1 MAKDYDDDE
10 DDRPARKPRNS
21 RDDDDDRPARKPRSS
36 RDDDDDY
43 DDAPRRGSGGKPHR
57 GGMILTFGI
66 LGWVCCGIFAILAAI
81 MGTGDLKEMAAGR
94 MDKSGEG
101 MTKVGQILGFVAN
114 GLNVIGGIIWVIM
127 MALGGRH

>member
-21 RDDDDDRPARKPRSS
+21 RDDDDRPARR
-36 RDDDDDY
+36 RDSEDDDY

-66 LGWVCCGIFAILAAI
+66 LGLLCCGIFAILAAL
-81 MGTGDLKEMAAGR
+81 MGSADLKEMAAGR
-94 MDKSGEG
+94 MDKSGES
-101 MTKVGQILGFVAN
+101 MTKVGQILGFIAIA
-114 GLNVIGGIIWVIM
+114 LNVVTILGYGIFFVAM
-127 MALGGRH
+127 GAGAR